1 MIWGKDFKHLS
12 APAPSATICRSISPR
27 RRVFL
32 LRHESTSMPVRISQ
46 AVLRPLAAAMLAL
59 SLTVVG
65 SAAYADEYS
74 EINQLLRSGKAAEAL
89 ERSNAGLAKNA
100 RDPQMRFLQ
109 AVALTNVGKMEEAVT
124 AFRKLIEDYPELP
137 EPYNNLAVI
146 YARQG
151 DLDRA
156 RSALEAAVRNNPNYA
171 VAHAN
176 LGDIYARLAYQ
187 SYAQSL
193 AKGGRPAALNPKLKQ
208 LKDMLQPAASVA
220 APATGPAAVQPTQ
233 PAQR

>member
-1 MIWGKDFKHLS
+1 M
-12 APAPSATICRSISPR
+12 R
-27 RRVFL
+27 RT
-32 LRHESTSMPVRISQ
+32 ESTYMPVRNLLSTAARM
-46 AVLRPLAAAMLAL
+46 AVVAVMLTA
-59 SLTVVG
+59 G
-65 SAAYADEYS
+65 SAYADDNS
-74 EINQLLRSGKAAEAL
+74 DVAQLLKSGKTQQAL
-89 ERSNAGLAKNA
+89 QKADTYLAKNA
-100 RDPQMRFLQ
+100 RDPQMRFLRGI
-109 AVALTNVGKMEEAVT
+109 ALTNDGKTEDAIT
-124 AFRKLIEDYPELP
+124 AFRLLTEDYPELP

-171 VAHAN
+171 VAHEN

>member
-1 MIWGKDFKHLS
+1 
-12 APAPSATICRSISPR
+12 
-27 RRVFL
+27 
-32 LRHESTSMPVRISQ
+32 MPVRNLFSTAARM
-46 AVLRPLAAAMLAL
+46 AVVAVMLTA
-59 SLTVVG
+59 G
-65 SAAYADEYS
+65 SAYADDYS
-74 EINQLLRSGKAAEAL
+74 DVAQLLKSGKTQQAL
-89 ERSNAGLAKNA
+89 QKADTYLAKNA
-100 RDPQMRFLQ
+100 RDPQMRFLRGI
-109 AVALTNVGKMEEAVT
+109 ALTNDGKTEDAIT
-124 AFRKLIEDYPELP
+124 AFRLLTEDYPELP

-171 VAHAN
+171 VAHEN

-220 APATGPAAVQPTQ
+220 APAAGPAAAQPTQ

>member
-1 MIWGKDFKHLS
+1 
-12 APAPSATICRSISPR
+12 
-27 RRVFL
+27 
-32 LRHESTSMPVRISQ
+32 MPVRNLLKKTAQVAAI
-46 AVLRPLAAAMLAL
+46 AVMLAAGSVYADDYTDVAQLLKNGKAPQAL
-59 SLTVVG
+59 QK
-65 SAAYADEYS
+65 ADEY
-74 EINQLLRSGKAAEAL
+74 LV
-89 ERSNAGLAKNA
+89 KNS
-100 RDPQMRFLQ
+100 RDPQMRFLR
-109 AVALTNVGKMEEAVT
+109 AIALTNDNRTQEAIG
-124 AFRKLIEDYPELP
+124 AFRQLTEDYPELP

-171 VAHAN
+171 VAHEN

-208 LKDMLQPAASVA
+208 LKDMLQPAAAGAPAAQAQPA
-220 APATGPAAVQPTQ
+220 APANAAPAKA
-233 PAQR
+233 AR

>member
-1 MIWGKDFKHLS
+1 M
-12 APAPSATICRSISPR
+12 R
-27 RRVFL
+27 RT
-32 LRHESTSMPVRISQ
+32 ESTYMPVRNLFSTAARM
-46 AVLRPLAAAMLAL
+46 AVVAVMLTA
-59 SLTVVG
+59 G
-65 SAAYADEYS
+65 SAYADDYS
-74 EINQLLRSGKAAEAL
+74 DVAQLLKSGKTQQAL
-89 ERSNAGLAKNA
+89 QKADTYLAKNT
-100 RDPQMRFLQ
+100 RDPQMRFLRGI
-109 AVALTNVGKMEEAVT
+109 ALTNDGKTEEAIT
-124 AFRKLIEDYPELP
+124 AFRLLTEDYPELP

-171 VAHAN
+171 VAHEN

>member
-1 MIWGKDFKHLS
+1 MKLVSCI
-12 APAPSATICRSISPR
+12 PSFVLPR
-27 RRVFL
+27 A
-32 LRHESTSMPVRISQ
+32 
-46 AVLRPLAAAMLAL
+46 AVLALAL
-59 SLTVVG
+59 CAG
-65 SAAYADEYS
+65 MAHADQYSAVEKL
-74 EINQLLRSGKAAEAL
+74 IQSGQSALAL
-89 ERSNAGLAKNA
+89 EQLDAKIKDA
-100 RDPQMRFLQ
+100 PRDPQWRFLQ
-109 AVALTNVGKMEEAVT
+109 GVAHMNEGHAAQAT
-124 AFRKLIEDYPELP
+124 ATFEKLVQEYPELP

-171 VAHAN
+171 VAHEN

>member
-1 MIWGKDFKHLS
+1 M
-12 APAPSATICRSISPR
+12 
-27 RRVFL
+27 
-32 LRHESTSMPVRISQ
+32 
-46 AVLRPLAAAMLAL
+46 AVVAVMLTA
-59 SLTVVG
+59 G
-65 SAAYADEYS
+65 SAYADDYS
-74 EINQLLRSGKAAEAL
+74 DVAQLLKSGKTQQAL
-89 ERSNAGLAKNA
+89 QKADTYLAKNA
-100 RDPQMRFLQ
+100 RDPQMRFLRGI
-109 AVALTNVGKMEEAVT
+109 ALTNDGKTEDAIT
-124 AFRKLIEDYPELP
+124 AFRLLTEDYPELP

-171 VAHAN
+171 VAHEN
-176 LGDIYARLAYQ
+176 LGDIYARLAYH

-220 APATGPAAVQPTQ
+220 APAAGPAAAQPAQ

>member
-1 MIWGKDFKHLS
+1 M
-12 APAPSATICRSISPR
+12 R
-27 RRVFL
+27 RT
-32 LRHESTSMPVRISQ
+32 ESTYMPVRNLFSTAARM
-46 AVLRPLAAAMLAL
+46 AVVAVMLTA
-59 SLTVVG
+59 G
-65 SAAYADEYS
+65 SAYADDYS
-74 EINQLLRSGKAAEAL
+74 DVAQLLKSGKTQQAL
-89 ERSNAGLAKNA
+89 QKADTYLAKNA
-100 RDPQMRFLQ
+100 RDPQMRFLRGI
-109 AVALTNVGKMEEAVT
+109 ALTNDGKTEDAIT
-124 AFRKLIEDYPELP
+124 AFRLLTEDYPELP

-171 VAHAN
+171 VAHEN

-208 LKDMLQPAASVA
+208 LKEMLQPAASVA

>member
-1 MIWGKDFKHLS
+1 M
-12 APAPSATICRSISPR
+12 R
-27 RRVFL
+27 RT
-32 LRHESTSMPVRISQ
+32 ESTYMPVRNLLSTAARM
-46 AVLRPLAAAMLAL
+46 AVVAVMLTA
-59 SLTVVG
+59 G
-65 SAAYADEYS
+65 SAYADDYS
-74 EINQLLRSGKAAEAL
+74 DVAQLLKSGKTQQAL
-89 ERSNAGLAKNA
+89 QKADTYLAKNA
-100 RDPQMRFLQ
+100 RDPQMRFLRGI
-109 AVALTNVGKMEEAVT
+109 ALTNDGKTEDAIT
-124 AFRKLIEDYPELP
+124 AFRLLTEDYPELP

-171 VAHAN
+171 VAHEN

-220 APATGPAAVQPTQ
+220 APAAGPAAAQPTQ